1 MAEHTIVEET
11 RTFLKKQREILIK
24 ERQGIFAEQQALQE
38 RLDAVNETLAKFD
51 VFEGNPS
58 RQSGPR
64 RTRQG
69 RRSSRRDGIIAELA
83 DIPHGLSRGEIL
95 DKLGLKA
102 TSRARCPSPTPL
114 RLLQRPTKS
123 SARMASMLCLDEHG
137 SST

>member
-11 RTFLKKQREILIK
+11 RAFLKKQREILIK

-69 RRSSRRDGIIAELA
+69 RRSSRRDGIIAALA
-83 DIPHGLSRGEIL
+83 GIPHGLSRGEIL
-95 DKLGLKA
+95 DKLGLKGNKQGEMSVSNA
-102 TSRARCPSPTPL
+102 LTAL
-114 RLLQRPTKS
+114 TKTNQVVRKDGKYVVS
-123 SARMASMLCLDEHG
+123 G
-137 SST
+137 

>member
-11 RTFLKKQREILIK
+11 RAFLKKQREILIK

-38 RLDAVNETLAKFD
+38 RLDSVNETLAKFD

-69 RRSSRRDGIIAELA
+69 RRSSRRDGIIAALA

-95 DKLGLKA
+95 DKLGLKGNKQGEMSVSNA
-102 TSRARCPSPTPL
+102 LTAL
-114 RLLQRPTKS
+114 TKTNQVVRKDGKYVVS
-123 SARMASMLCLDEHG
+123 G
-137 SST
+137 

>member
-11 RTFLKKQREILIK
+11 RAFIKKQREILIK

-38 RLDAVNETLAKFD
+38 RLDSVNETLAKFD

-64 RTRQG
+64 RTKQG
-69 RRSSRRDGIIAELA
+69 RRSSRRDGIIAALA

-95 DKLGLKA
+95 DKLGLKGNKQGEM
-102 TSRARCPSPTPL
+102 SI
-114 RLLQRPTKS
+114 S
-123 SARMASMLCLDEHG
+123 SALTALTKTNQVVRKDGKYVVSG
-137 SST
+137 

>member
-11 RTFLKKQREILIK
+11 RAFLKKQREILIK

-69 RRSSRRDGIIAELA
+69 RRSSRRDGIIAALA

-95 DKLGLKA
+95 DKLGLKGNKQGEMSVSNA
-102 TSRARCPSPTPL
+102 LTAL
-114 RLLQRPTKS
+114 TKTNQVVRKDGKYVVS
-123 SARMASMLCLDEHG
+123 G
-137 SST
+137 